1 MNSKVVLEAR
11 QEAEAVRQAA
21 AARVKS
27 IVAYADL
34 DALRRAQLAEAL
46 NELLTRIDSDL
57 DAARITAWETAAGRL
72 ENLAEEF
79 GLDATRGALGKMR
92 TTEVEAS
99 VNLKAIAVEVADI
112 LQTKSRVAAIIEEVK
127 SLAPA
132 AAVGLFRKMTAVMPE
147 ASAEAEA
154 ETEAALAALRDDD
167 GSEFAVVLVESGPNK
182 ISCIKAVRE
191 ATNLGLKEAKDLVD
205 DAAGSRQTLTAGLT
219 RAEAEWIVGK
229 FAEFG
234 ATVEI
239 AKAAAAGA
247 D

>member
-1 MNSKVVLEAR
+1 MNSKIVIDAR
-11 QEAEAVRQAA
+11 EEAEAVRKSAA
-21 AARVKS
+21 AEAKQ
-27 IVAYADL
+27 ILAFADL
-34 DALRRAQLAEAL
+34 NADRRSRLVEAL
-46 NELLTRIDSDL
+46 EELLTRIDSDL
-57 DAARITAWETAAGRL
+57 DSARIKAWETAAGRL

-79 GLDATRGALGKMR
+79 GLDATGGALGKMG

-99 VNLKAIAVEVADI
+99 VNLKPIAAEVADT

-147 ASAEAEA
+147 ASAEAE
-154 ETEAALAALRDDD
+154 TEAALAALRDD
-167 GSEFAVVLVESGPNK
+167 GSEFAVVLVEPGPNK
-182 ISCIKAVRE
+182 IICIKAVRE
-191 ATNLGLKEAKDLVD
+191 VTSLGLKEAKDLVD
-205 DAAGSRQTLTAGLT
+205 AAGSGQTLTAGLT
-219 RAEAEWIVGK
+219 HAEAERIVGK

-239 AKAAAAGA
+239 AKGAGAAA

>member
-1 MNSKVVLEAR
+1 MNSRIVLEAR
-11 QEAEAVRQAA
+11 QEAEALRKSAA
-21 AARVKS
+21 AEVKQ
-27 IVAYADL
+27 IMAFVDL
-34 DALRRAQLAEAL
+34 NAMRRAQLAEAL

-57 DAARITAWETAAGRL
+57 VAARIKAWETAAGRL

-79 GLDATRGALGKMR
+79 GLDATRGALGKMG

-99 VNLKAIAVEVADI
+99 VNLKAIAIEVADA

-147 ASAEAEA
+147 ASAEAE
-154 ETEAALAALRDDD
+154 TEAALAALRDDD
-167 GSEFAVVLVESGPNK
+167 GSEFAVVLVESGLNK
-182 ISCIKAVRE
+182 INCIKAVRE
-191 ATNLGLKEAKDLVD
+191 VTSLGLKEAKDLVD
-205 DAAGSRQTLTAGLT
+205 DAAGSRQIVTAGLT
-219 RAEAEWIVGK
+219 RAEAERIAGK

-239 AKAAAAGA
+239 AKAAGAAG